1 MTNKQTK
8 TKFSNMFE
16 LDKFISGRVVWH
28 LIQTFI
34 FLIIHVNHVTLSG
47 DEMGM
52 LEDMSIAIRD
62 LSAVKFKVCLA
73 DYGAMCKLAC
83 KAGIKYKK
91 TQKSSNTKIRI
102 LDLS

>member
-1 MTNKQTK
+1 M
-8 TKFSNMFE
+8 
-16 LDKFISGRVVWH
+16 
-28 LIQTFI
+28 
-34 FLIIHVNHVTLSG
+34 TLSG

-91 TQKSSNTKIRI
+91 KIIKYKNQNFRFIINVEI
-102 LDLS
+102 LKRVALNIFTLNE